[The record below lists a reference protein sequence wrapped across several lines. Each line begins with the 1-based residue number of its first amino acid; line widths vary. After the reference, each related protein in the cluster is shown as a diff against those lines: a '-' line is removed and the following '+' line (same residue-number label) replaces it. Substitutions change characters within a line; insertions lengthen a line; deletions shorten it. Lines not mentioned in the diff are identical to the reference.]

1 MSQNKTIS
9 ELQELNL
16 SYLLLVQKLI
26 LEDRD
31 IAIFRLKID
40 EELAELIAGMS
51 IRELT
56 ILARQSH
63 SLLQPNLGDVSQLK
77 VILTNKRDTGMQT
90 THLAMHLATA

>member
-77 VILTNKRDTGMQT
+77 VILTNKRDTGMQA
-90 THLAMHLATA
+90 THLACI

>member
-26 LEDRD
+26 LGDRD

-77 VILTNKRDTGMQT
+77 VILTNKRDTGMQA

>member
-31 IAIFRLKID
+31 VAIFRLKID

-77 VILTNKRDTGMQT
+77 VILTNKRDTGMQA

>member
-77 VILTNKRDTGMQT
+77 VILTNKRDTGMQA